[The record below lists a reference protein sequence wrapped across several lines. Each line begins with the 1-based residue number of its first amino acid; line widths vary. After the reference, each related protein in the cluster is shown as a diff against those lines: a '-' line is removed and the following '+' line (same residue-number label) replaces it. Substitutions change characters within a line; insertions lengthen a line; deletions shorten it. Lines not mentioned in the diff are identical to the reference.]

1 MLAVFCFIISFSII
15 IDKISNIARQ
25 SIGRSSRIA
34 AYIFLRIICAQTMFN
49 YQITANSLENKIIL
63 VTGAGD
69 GIGRQ
74 AALTYA
80 ELGATVILLGKT
92 TAKLE
97 SVYDEIIAQGSAEP
111 AIIPLDL
118 KGATK
123 QNYIDMTSTI
133 VSQFGKLDGALL
145 NASILGELTPYAQ
158 IHEQIWQ
165 DVMKVNVTAQHL
177 IAQAIIPALLMSD
190 SASLVFTTSGV
201 GNKGRAYWGAYSV
214 SKFATEG
221 LMQVIA
227 DEYENSSLRVNAINP
242 GATQTNMRNSAYPA
256 ENKDTLATAKDI
268 MPAYVYL
275 MTGESTQVNAQR
287 INAQS
292 TK

>member
-1 MLAVFCFIISFSII
+1 
-15 IDKISNIARQ
+15 
-25 SIGRSSRIA
+25 
-34 AYIFLRIICAQTMFN
+34 MFN
-49 YQITANSLENKIIL
+49 YQIKTNNLADKIIL

-92 TAKLE
+92 TSKLE
-97 SVYDEIIAQGSAEP
+97 AVYDEIVAQGSAEP
-111 AIIPLDL
+111 AIIPLNL

-145 NASILGELTPYAQ
+145 NASMLGELTPYTQ

-165 DVMKVNVTAQHL
+165 DVMQVNVTAQHL
-177 IAQAIIPALLMSD
+177 LAQALIPALLLSD
-190 SASLVFTTSGV
+190 DASLVFTTSGV
-201 GNKGRAYWGAYSV
+201 GNKGKAYWGAYSV

-256 ENKDTLATAKDI
+256 ENKKTIATAKDI

-275 MTGESTQVNAQR
+275 MAKESSQVNGQR
-287 INAQS
+287 LNAQS
-292 TK
+292 SK